1 MSSQS
6 EVAYENVDAVPS
18 GQNCQAVTIYGL
30 VEGPHGASDGTVAQV
45 AKNPGEVESVYSV
58 LQKV

>member
-1 MSSQS
+1 MSNQS

-18 GQNCQAVTIYGL
+18 GQNCQAVTIYSL
-30 VEGPHGASDGTVAQV
+30 VEGPLGASDGTVAQE
-45 AKNPGEVESVYSV
+45 AKDPGEIESVYSV